1 VRVFMDRDAAL
12 EAAGLSEFVDIGHR
26 EVIVDS
32 TGAPAHGGLEKAE
45 DAIRA
50 DALQALDGQPEVRPS
65 ILDIGE
71 KAPNA
76 ASAFVGTL
84 DLGGRRKQLDVLR
97 ATSKVA
103 VDVSLIQGGNGPLH
117 HLDVLLRHRLRSIR
131 RIGPPKQQE
140 GRAIRSLACP
150 SGTPPLLDR
159 CPEENR
165 PHLHRLPSGP
175 GSKPRGGS

>member
-1 VRVFMDRDAAL
+1 MKAL
-12 EAAGLSEFVDIGHR
+12 LPQPGGFEGSVPVHEDPHAPDPAVCKVVDICHR

-45 DAIRA
+45 DPIRA

-97 ATSKVA
+97 AASKVA

-117 HLDVLLRHRLRSIR
+117 DLHVLLRHRLRSISRPAVAQR
-131 RIGPPKQQE
+131 RRKRDFCFRVKAALLPFAQS
-140 GRAIRSLACP
+140 RSE
-150 SGTPPLLDR
+150 SGCGFDWR
-159 CPEENR
+159 R
-165 PHLHRLPSGP
+165 
-175 GSKPRGGS
+175 